1 MPIFILLSQF
11 AFYEVSL
18 FLSEDN
24 NYISDIFLEFFSI
37 ALGEIS
43 IKFLPCILKISNKE
57 NIKEKKIKK
66 KRFLHYFLLCLFNL
80 INQGL
85 HYYTILFL
93 KDVSKQTFSYSNLF
107 MIHNLMI
114 LALEMIFVYFISKSL
129 LKYVYYRHHII
140 SISASIMVGIISEL
154 IINEFELFQ
163 KNNILSTFIQI
174 LNASIDALYFCY
186 QKYMMEKL
194 YYPYWNVTF
203 ISGIFMIIVGI
214 VILTIFAIFGDFS
227 DLNFNLSNGKI
238 IAKIIFY
245 LIIHLFLCPLVILA
259 IFYFNPILILI
270 TIQLITLA
278 SGLFVNIHN
287 FDSIKSSLYCLPFY
301 FVQIFAFVIFL
312 EKIEINICNLNKYT
326 KINIELRSL
335 EDLIDKGRDSTH
347 GFEAIDINDDY
358 SIDNKVEK
366 SNNFELEQKEDN
378 DESNT
383 N

>member
-1 MPIFILLSQF
+1 MLNHKI
-11 AFYEVSL
+11 Y
-18 FLSEDN
+18 
-24 NYISDIFLEFFSI
+24 
-37 ALGEIS
+37 
-43 IKFLPCILKISNKE
+43 LK
-57 NIKEKKIKK
+57 
-66 KRFLHYFLLCLFNL
+66 
-80 INQGL
+80 
-85 HYYTILFL
+85 
-93 KDVSKQTFSYSNLF
+93 
-107 MIHNLMI
+107 
-114 LALEMIFVYFISKSL
+114 
-129 LKYVYYRHHII
+129 
-140 SISASIMVGIISEL
+140 
-154 IINEFELFQ
+154 
-163 KNNILSTFIQI
+163 
-174 LNASIDALYFCY
+174 
-186 QKYMMEKL
+186 
-194 YYPYWNVTF
+194 
-203 ISGIFMIIVGI
+203 
-214 VILTIFAIFGDFS
+214 

-270 TIQLITLA
+270 TIQIITLA
-278 SGLFVNIHN
+278 SGLFINIHN

-301 FVQIFAFVIFL
+301 FVQIFAFIIFL